1 MTESPSPSSRTE
13 AAMRVR
19 LFFLSLISSCLLAGA
34 IPLARAVAAPDTPKP
49 QPRAGRNPDR
59 SGLAAGSGPSFGGK
73 TRWSGYFL
81 SFVDFAQNPAKGF
94 HYSETRL
101 GYAFAPN
108 IAFGTRVAYM
118 GPTRPTPGWQPD
130 FGDPELGLDVRAD
143 LPGFSAEGPFA
154 LIAGSYAIFPLSRNS
169 HASDISNGWM
179 MYAGFDGKLG
189 GWSVRQTNA
198 FAFLDHRRAQG
209 SLTTVVAG
217 EDVSDSAPVDS
228 GPKLKDPN
236 VLTTEIRLQAGRPFT
251 LLNNVWWQN
260 DVWYVRVE
268 RSSAAPDQ
276 IFRFGTTLGYGWNS
290 HLTTFAGFACESPF
304 GRPNDPPIF
313 AAELWA
319 FRIGIFAPL

>member
-1 MTESPSPSSRTE
+1 
-13 AAMRVR
+13 MRVR
-19 LFFLSLISSCLLAGA
+19 LFSFALTSSFLAA
-34 IPLARAVAAPDTPKP
+34 IAMSVAHAVAAKDAP
-49 QPRAGRNPDR
+49 NPPPMTSKNTDR
-59 SGLAAGSGPSFGGK
+59 SGLAAASGPSFGGK

-108 IAFGTRVAYM
+108 IAFGTRAAYM
-118 GPTRPTPGWQPD
+118 GPTRPTSGWQPD
-130 FGDPELGLDVRAD
+130 FGDPEVGLDVRAD
-143 LPGFSAEGPFA
+143 LPGWSVEGPFA

-169 HASDISNGWM
+169 HAAALSSGWM

-189 GWSVRQTNA
+189 GWSLRQTNA
-198 FAFLDHRRAQG
+198 FAFLDYRRTQG
-209 SLTTVVAG
+209 SLATVISG
-217 EDVSDSAPVDS
+217 EDPSSDT
-228 GPKLKDPN
+228 GPLLKDPN
-236 VLTTEIRLQAGRPFT
+236 VLTTEIRLQAGRPFS
-251 LLNNVWWQN
+251 LLDNVWWQN
-260 DVWYVRVE
+260 DIWYVRVE

-290 HLTTFAGFACESPF
+290 HLTTFAGFSCESQY
-304 GRPNDPPIF
+304 GRPTDPPIF